1 VQDPSYLRT
10 RSGRAQNFSGSQE
23 DATTSS
29 TGGILGE
36 INVIFGGSMS
46 IAWKIQGKKLER
58 EISLVQ
64 CIEPRRKM
72 KWSDVDI
79 LFGPEDQPEIELYDR
94 NLLFMVKLLIGWHRM
109 VKTLINNGALL
120 NLIMRK
126 TFIKMGLNLKDLTS
140 VHDMFHGFMLGQS
153 STSIGRIDLEV
164 SCGRGDNKHK
174 EMLTFEVASFNIG
187 HNCILGRHFILKFMM
202 IIHTVYATMKMSGP
216 KGVITIKA
224 D

>member
-1 VQDPSYLRT
+1 
-10 RSGRAQNFSGSQE
+10 
-23 DATTSS
+23 
-29 TGGILGE
+29 LGE
-36 INVIFGGSMS
+36 INVIFGDSMS

-79 LFGPEDQPEIELYDR
+79 LFGPEDQPETELYDR
-94 NLLFMVKLLIGWHRM
+94 NLLFMVKLLIGWHEM

-126 TFIKMGLNLKDLTS
+126 TFIKMGLNLKDLTP

-187 HNCILGRHFILKFMM
+187 HNCILGRHFILKFMV
-202 IIHTVYATMKMSGP
+202 IIHTVYATMKMSDP